1 MSSYDFFAPAA
12 PAVAD
17 PPAAGPAPVAASASL
32 LPAASRGFRIR
43 RWPVVAGGLALV
55 GLLVVAGV
63 LLMSGSSKPGRPDP
77 GTARL
82 FGEQTR
88 TQLPAPVTADD
99 CLAAMRAFPAIAK
112 DDRASAA
119 FLAGCEG

>member
-1 MSSYDFFAPAA
+1 MSSYDFFAPTA

-17 PPAAGPAPVAASASL
+17 PPPAGPAPMAAAASL
-32 LPAASRGFRIR
+32 LPAASRGFRLR
-43 RWPVVAGGLALV
+43 RWPVVVGGLALV
-55 GLLVVAGV
+55 GLLVVAAV

-77 GTARL
+77 DTARL
-82 FGEQTR
+82 FGQQAR
-88 TQLPAPVTADD
+88 TQLPAPVTDD
-99 CLAAMRAFPAIAK
+99 ECMAAMRAFPAIAK